1 MAACITRQNWGQM
14 RKRACATSIII
25 GIFNVFSTFQPG
37 ILNLCF
43 QIVLIVDL
51 QPRSG
56 LLRANGGRLLHGRR
70 HICLGNHPV
79 NLCNQGIITLTVSDL
94 YNQPV
99 N

>member
-1 MAACITRQNWGQM
+1 MAACITRQNWSQM
-14 RKRACATSIII
+14 RKRACATTIIF
-25 GIFNVFSTFQPG
+25 GIFNVASAFQPV
-37 ILNLCF
+37 ILNWYF
-43 QIVLIVDL
+43 QKVLIVDL
-51 QPRSG
+51 QPRG